1 MAETIV
7 LVGLRIVYIVVIL
20 VVALIFCTGKHQ
32 LLSEDKNNSQ
42 KVF

>member
-20 VVALIFCTGKHQ
+20 VVALIFCTGKHR
-32 LLSEDKNNSQ
+32 LLSEDKENSQ